1 MEYSTHPVF
10 SQRVRA
16 RLLWLMLA
24 AAGGGKVGALAVAL
38 PFCFFAELVLSDIER
53 LQLVPFRFRPI
64 AAGFG
69 GARFVF

>member
-1 MEYSTHPVF
+1 
-10 SQRVRA
+10 
-16 RLLWLMLA
+16 MLA
-24 AAGGGKVGALAVAL
+24 AAGGGKAGALAVAFL
-38 PFCFFAELVLSDIER
+38 AAHPAVAAPKKEAMPFCFFAELVLSDIER

>member
-1 MEYSTHPVF
+1 MDDDDADEADEADPPPKKE
-10 SQRVRA
+10 A
-16 RLLWLMLA
+16 M
-24 AAGGGKVGALAVAL
+24 

-53 LQLVPFRFRPI
+53 LQLVPFRLRPI